1 MSLADKV
8 ITTARAEIGYREGKS
23 NGHWNNK
30 TKYGPAVPGLE
41 WADWQAWC
49 CTFTSWVAMT
59 AGAADLFPRTASC
72 ATGARWFKDRKRW
85 SEYPAIGAQVF
96 YGAGGG
102 SHTGIVVSYT
112 TDTITTVEGNTNSTG
127 SAEGDGVYLKTRPR
141 RDAYVHGYGYPAYP
155 EGITSADPAWAKAAP
170 KPTAPSTPPKSPP
183 TVPAKPKPYAPPA
196 FPKGLAPG
204 RKSPS
209 AKSLQRA
216 LKAAGFMAQGIAEAD
231 TYGPATQ
238 AAVARF
244 HQAHPAYRGKGL
256 HYDPAIGPKGWAA
269 LHSIAYGKRK

>member
-1 MSLADKV
+1 MATPLTDKV
-8 ITTARAEIGYREGKS
+8 IATARAEIGYREGKT

-49 CTFTSWVAMT
+49 GTFVSWVAMT
-59 AGAADLFPRTASC
+59 AGAAELFPRTASC
-72 ATGARWFKDRKRW
+72 AAGVKWFRDRKRF
-85 SEYPAIGAQVF
+85 SEYPAVGAQVF
-96 YGAGGG
+96 YGTGGS

-112 TDTITTVEGNTNSTG
+112 ADTITTVEGNTNANG
-127 SAEGDGVYLKTRPR
+127 SAEGDGVYLKTRKR
-141 RDAYVHGYGYPAYP
+141 RDAYVYGYGYPDYP
-155 EGITSADPAWAKAAP
+155 EGIQSADPAWAGKAP
-170 KPTAPSTPPKSPP
+170 KPTAPSKPSKP
-183 TVPAKPKPYAPPA
+183 TTPKPYAPPA
-196 FPKGLAPG
+196 FPAGLAPG

-209 AKSLQRA
+209 ARGLQRA
-216 LKAAGFMAQGIAEAD
+216 LKAAGFMSAAIAEAD

-244 HQAHPAYRGKGL
+244 HQAHPAYRAAGQ

-269 LHSIAYGKRK
+269 LHTIAYGRKK